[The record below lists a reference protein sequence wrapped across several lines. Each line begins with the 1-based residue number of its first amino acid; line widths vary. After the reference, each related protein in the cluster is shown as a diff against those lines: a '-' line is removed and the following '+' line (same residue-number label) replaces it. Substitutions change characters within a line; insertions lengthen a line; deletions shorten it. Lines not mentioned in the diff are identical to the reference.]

1 MAAAVTVEDP
11 VVTAVLFHQ
20 LRLRLLA
27 LVGRMRGNP
36 PEKGLFREALNA
48 ALGTRQTFRHGG
60 HSVARRD
67 VHHCAWV
74 TYGFCDADA
83 SVQGRSIPEIAAEMS
98 VSPRTARACLG
109 VLTDRGF
116 LVALRQSRRTPAIYD
131 LSLLR
136 WVRTK
141 IEALRTGTG
150 DVPSAAHRA
159 GLDVPSAAHRAGL
172 DVPSAAHRA
181 GLDVP
186 SAAHRAGLDVPSAAH
201 RAGLDVP
208 SAAHRA
214 GLDVP
219 SAAHRAGLD
228 VPSAAHHAGLDV
240 PSAAHH
246 AALRGVRTYEVQEE
260 EEDKP
265 DDLTATTTTATATT
279 VVMDD
284 VDPPIEPSTP
294 STDVPEADIPR
305 SDPPTVPQ
313 LELIADICAELGVS
327 VPAPATRRDAIP
339 VIANL
344 VADREGSRAAA
355 RLQATGA
362 AVGQTSLDRAGYA
375 SAAQCE
381 GCKTLQYPEPGGR
394 CPGCGES
401 MRQRESTG

>member
-1 MAAAVTVEDP
+1 M
-11 VVTAVLFHQ
+11 
-20 LRLRLLA
+20 
-27 LVGRMRGNP
+27 
-36 PEKGLFREALNA
+36 
-48 ALGTRQTFRHGG
+48 
-60 HSVARRD
+60 
-67 VHHCAWV
+67 
-74 TYGFCDADA
+74 
-83 SVQGRSIPEIAAEMS
+83 
-98 VSPRTARACLG
+98 
-109 VLTDRGF
+109 
-116 LVALRQSRRTPAIYD
+116 
-131 LSLLR
+131 
-136 WVRTK
+136 
-141 IEALRTGTG
+141 
-150 DVPSAAHRA
+150 
-159 GLDVPSAAHRAGL
+159 
-172 DVPSAAHRA
+172 
-181 GLDVP
+181 
-186 SAAHRAGLDVPSAAH
+186 
-201 RAGLDVP
+201 
-208 SAAHRA
+208 
-214 GLDVP
+214 
-219 SAAHRAGLD
+219 
-228 VPSAAHHAGLDV
+228 
-240 PSAAHH
+240 
-246 AALRGVRTYEVQEE
+246 
-260 EEDKP
+260 
-265 DDLTATTTTATATT
+265 TATTTTATATT

>member
-172 DVPSAAHRA
+172 DA
-181 GLDVP
+181 
-186 SAAHRAGLDVPSAAH
+186 
-201 RAGLDVP
+201 
-208 SAAHRA
+208 
-214 GLDVP
+214 
-219 SAAHRAGLD
+219 
-228 VPSAAHHAGLDV
+228 SAAHHAALDV

-265 DDLTATTTTATATT
+265 DDLTTTTATATTTT

>member
-1 MAAAVTVEDP
+1 MAAAVTVKDP

-150 DVPSAAHRA
+150 DVPSAAWCA
-159 GLDVPSAAHRAGL
+159 DVPVSTRVRHTMPHSTSRVRHT
-172 DVPSAAHRA
+172 VPVSTSRVRHTMPHSTSRVRHTMPHY
-181 GLDVP
+181 G
-186 SAAHRAGLDVPSAAH
+186 GY
-201 RAGLDVP
+201 
-208 SAAHRA
+208 
-214 GLDVP
+214 
-219 SAAHRAGLD
+219 
-228 VPSAAHHAGLDV
+228 
-240 PSAAHH
+240 
-246 AALRGVRTYEVQEE
+246 VRTRY
-260 EEDKP
+260 
-265 DDLTATTTTATATT
+265 
-279 VVMDD
+279 
-284 VDPPIEPSTP
+284 
-294 STDVPEADIPR
+294 
-305 SDPPTVPQ
+305 
-313 LELIADICAELGVS
+313 
-327 VPAPATRRDAIP
+327 RR
-339 VIANL
+339 
-344 VADREGSRAAA
+344 RRK
-355 RLQATGA
+355 
-362 AVGQTSLDRAGYA
+362 TSL
-375 SAAQCE
+375 
-381 GCKTLQYPEPGGR
+381 T
-394 CPGCGES
+394 
-401 MRQRESTG
+401 T

>member
-159 GLDVPSAAHRAGL
+159 GLDVPSAAH
-172 DVPSAAHRA
+172 
-181 GLDVP
+181 
-186 SAAHRAGLDVPSAAH
+186 
-201 RAGLDVP
+201 
-208 SAAHRA
+208 
-214 GLDVP
+214 
-219 SAAHRAGLD
+219 
-228 VPSAAHHAGLDV
+228 
-240 PSAAHH
+240 H

-265 DDLTATTTTATATT
+265 DDLTTTTATATTTT